1 MATRTNLQTTR
12 NALRPAA
19 LLRTLTTAVLLSGAI
34 FIIPAGIARG
44 VETACAAPP
53 AALAKFK
60 PAKSVPAPVTVP
72 LQTADGTP
80 VTVAELAQGPGA
92 VVNFWATWCAP
103 CIKEMPQLDA
113 LKANLAKDGIP
124 VVAVSQDR
132 GGLAQVEPFYAKHGY
147 KNLAIHL
154 DPKGAFARANK
165 VRGLPTTILY
175 DGAGHEKGRLEG
187 VAEWDAPEVEA
198 FIRTCLSGSK
208 GD

>member
-19 LLRTLTTAVLLSGAI
+19 ILRTLTTAVLLSGAI

-44 VETACAAPP
+44 AETTCAAPP

-60 PAKSVPAPVTVP
+60 PTESASVPVTVP

-80 VTVAELAQGPGA
+80 VTVAELGKGTG
-92 VVNFWATWCAP
+92 VIVNFWATWCAP

-113 LKANLAKDGIP
+113 LKANLAADGIP
-124 VVAVSQDR
+124 VIAVSQDR
-132 GGLAQVEPFYAKHGY
+132 GGLAQVKPFFAKHGY

-175 DGAGHEKGRLEG
+175 DGDGREKGRLEG
-187 VAEWDAPEVEA
+187 VAEWDAPEIET
-198 FIRTCLSGSK
+198 FIRACLSGSK
-208 GD
+208 GG